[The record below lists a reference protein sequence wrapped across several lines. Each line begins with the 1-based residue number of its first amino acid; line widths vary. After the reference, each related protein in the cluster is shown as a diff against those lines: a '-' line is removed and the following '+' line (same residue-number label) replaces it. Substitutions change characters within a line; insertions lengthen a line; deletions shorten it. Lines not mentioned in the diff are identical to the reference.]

1 MGDMACLSLL
11 NLEPHLPDIVLNIS
25 GTMVPQN
32 PHQRPTPQQIQQ
44 SGLPAFM
51 GPGPGA
57 LDSSSF
63 FDSPQAAKQMA
74 ALAVANQARLGI
86 ASQNTRLPPQTPPG
100 GTSSGSY
107 LGAINSH
114 NFPQGSHDLLNS
126 SANGH
131 ANFQMNSNYGIPQRP
146 GSAANSSFLDPT
158 MAQPNI
164 PRNQPPPNSLKHRQQ
179 GFLTGLANVFAKRGQ
194 PLPPSLTGI
203 ASPNYDPTTSPWSL
217 IESSEVGTFKL
228 AGKDVN
234 LFKLWGLVFQQ
245 GGGAAVTNMNG
256 WQALLPHF
264 DLPDEFPTVQANNS
278 SSVAVMLHQYYMA
291 ILHPFEIIYKKNMQD
306 QQKKAHL
313 PQGGLSDQQQ
323 FGRPAPGMPNMQQP
337 GMRPMNP
344 NSLMSQSIP
353 PGNGLGQYPELSQHR
368 PPVQNPHQM
377 GMVDTHNSMAHSE
390 LNSLGH
396 TVDSNLLDQDNQGI
410 KRKHDQDDRDTK
422 RVRQKTDP
430 PDANSMIIGMAPDGA
445 GGTQLRPNSQTT
457 SAVPGPGR
465 RLQQPLRRKIEYVPL
480 AREAETYGGRDL
492 QAIEA
497 EWSNAIPRRPLRE
510 INDWGV
516 VDIDCLSM
524 SIRSRLSI
532 ELSYA
537 LTTLTVLST
546 MRGQTPGSGFPIFQC
561 PDLLDDILDL
571 LEELAF
577 DGKLD
582 VLPHQESGT
591 TSTKIFTNRELA
603 ATVHDTE
610 GCPFASLKQHQGAK
624 DPDLGPKQRPANV
637 ILAVVNILRN
647 LSVIPDN
654 VDFISNHPRI
664 LDILLRLCAVE
675 QIDDLPPSAA
685 AKSIS
690 LADLLVIRR
699 ETMNALMAISPLV
712 NFSGTTPSLTTLRI
726 VRRAFDLVASYLVD
740 VNDALPP
747 LASVQLAG
755 IPPNPHLKPPV
766 LADVA
771 LEVFTK
777 LSQNDGNRQTITR
790 AVATDS
796 LWLLLTSLVHRL
808 PIIDADFLLL
818 QREYWL
824 SFLEKTVMAIYS
836 IIFLAPYE
844 LKQKVKTDRRLGF
857 KNVLLRMAQR
867 VLMMPGH
874 ERGTFLVPA
883 RRAVETIKL
892 LDKAEDSTD
901 KSEPSVP
908 VLSFG
913 MGFSD
918 GSDSNIEKGTG
929 LLGGNRDVAWEMLMM
944 REVLQDDVLF
954 SELDSLVRVER
965 Q

>member
-1 MGDMACLSLL
+1 
-11 NLEPHLPDIVLNIS
+11 
-25 GTMVPQN
+25 
-32 PHQRPTPQQIQQ
+32 
-44 SGLPAFM
+44 
-51 GPGPGA
+51 
-57 LDSSSF
+57 
-63 FDSPQAAKQMA
+63 
-74 ALAVANQARLGI
+74 
-86 ASQNTRLPPQTPPG
+86 
-100 GTSSGSY
+100 
-107 LGAINSH
+107 
-114 NFPQGSHDLLNS
+114 
-126 SANGH
+126 
-131 ANFQMNSNYGIPQRP
+131 MNSNYGIPQRP

-164 PRNQPPPNSLKHRQQ
+164 PRNQPPANSLKHRQQ

-217 IESSEVGTFKL
+217 IESSEVGTFRL

-264 DLPDEFPTVQANNS
+264 ELPDEFPTVQANNS

-291 ILHPFEIIYKKNMQD
+291 ILHPFEIIYKKNVQD

-313 PQGGLSDQQQ
+313 PQGGHPDQQQ
-323 FGRPAPGMPNMQQP
+323 FGRLAPNIPNMQQP
-337 GMRPMNP
+337 GMRPV
-344 NSLMSQSIP
+344 NSNNLMSQSIP
-353 PGNGLGQYPELSQHR
+353 AGNGLGQYSEVSQHR

-377 GMVDTHNSMAHSE
+377 GMTDTHNSMTHSE
-390 LNSLGH
+390 VNSLGH
-396 TVDSNLLDQDNQGI
+396 TVDPGLLDQDNQGI

-430 PDANSMIIGMAPDGA
+430 PDGNSMIIGMADG
-445 GGTQLRPNSQTT
+445 GSMQIRPNIHAS
-457 SAVPGPGR
+457 SAMVASGR
-465 RLQQPLRRKIEYVPL
+465 RVQKPLRRKIEYAPL
-480 AREAETYGGRDL
+480 AREVETYGGRDL

-546 MRGQTPGSGFPIFQC
+546 MRGQTSGSGFPIFQC
-561 PDLLDDILDL
+561 QDLLDDILDL

-577 DGKLD
+577 GGKAEE
-582 VLPHQESGT
+582 PSRQSGAT
-591 TSTKIFTNRELA
+591 PTKIFTNRELA

-654 VDFISNHPRI
+654 VEFISNHPRI
-664 LDILLRLCAVE
+664 LDVLLRLCAVE
-675 QIDDLPPSAA
+675 QVDNQPPSPI
-685 AKSIS
+685 AKTIS
-690 LADLLVIRR
+690 LVDLLVIRR

-712 NFSGTTPSLTTLRI
+712 NFSTPFPATLRI
-726 VRRAFDLVASYLVD
+726 VRRTFDLVASYLVD
-740 VNDALPP
+740 VNDSLPP

-755 IPPNPHLKPPV
+755 IPPNPHLKPPA

-777 LSQNDGNRQTITR
+777 LSQNDGNRQALTR
-790 AVATDS
+790 AVPTDS

-808 PIIDADFLLL
+808 PIIDADFLLM

-824 SFLEKTVMAIYS
+824 SFLEKTVMALYS

-844 LKQKVKTDRRLGF
+844 LKQKVKNDRRLGF

-867 VLMMPGH
+867 ILMMPGH

-908 VLSFG
+908 ILSFG

-954 SELDSLVRVER
+954 SELDSLVRVECH
-965 Q
+965 